1 MSGARVVLSS
11 SKLPSSNQAAP
22 AAMVDNDTEAA
33 LLSKPSK
40 DEACK
45 EEAPKSISAK
55 HVALVVVVALT
66 SVTQGT
72 ATKGWTAVLPKM
84 QNDTQTFTVT
94 DDDVAWLVSM
104 TSIVGIFTSL
114 CTGPLV
120 EWAGP
125 RRVLTVAM
133 AASTAMWL
141 LLAFPPNKAVLFVA
155 RGGLGACVFIITTIS
170 LPLLAELSP
179 SRIRGAMTAM
189 SEVCGSIGL
198 LIGYLMAYLFTWQ
211 VATAL
216 CSLTAGL
223 LLLPT
228 MLVPESPYW
237 LVRRGRT
244 EAARGSLQ
252 RLMGSK
258 AAAEDELSAISSMP
272 AARQASRTQQ
282 FTELAKGRNAR
293 PVLLVLSFFVL
304 RELGGRSCIMMYTV
318 YIFREAGVQLDAFT
332 CTVLVGVARTLCT
345 CLTAAVLDKTGRR
358 PMLMGTAVVG
368 GVAQGACG
376 LFLYLQVPGASWVPL
391 AAVLVYVAAYG
402 TGIGPIPWVYV
413 GELVPSPVRSLGASL
428 ITACDA
434 VVVFSISLGF
444 LRLIAHVG
452 LGVTFMVFA
461 SVNLLIAVIVWLWI
475 PESRGATLQE
485 LEEAFNAKVLGQR
498 RCEAAGGI

>member
-1 MSGARVVLSS
+1 MSPGATEGL
-11 SKLPSSNQAAP
+11 P
-22 AAMVDNDTEAA
+22 AATPA
-33 LLSKPSK
+33 K
-40 DEACK
+40 D
-45 EEAPKSISAK
+45 APLNVKQVVFA
-55 HVALVVVVALT
+55 VVVGMCSL
-66 SVTQGT
+66 TQGT

-84 QNDTQTFTVT
+84 QDDPHTFTVT

-104 TSIVGIFTSL
+104 TSIVGIFASL

-125 RRVLTVAM
+125 RRVLTI
-133 AASTAMWL
+133 TTGITTFLWL
-141 LLAFPPNKAVLFVA
+141 LLAFPPHKAVLFIA
-155 RGGLGACVFIITTIS
+155 RAALAACVYVIVTI
-170 LPLLAELSP
+170 LQPLVAELSP
-179 SRIRGAMTAM
+179 SRVRGLT
-189 SEVCGSIGL
+189 SSTPEISGSLGA
-198 LIGYLMAYLFTWQ
+198 LIGYLVASLTPWD

-216 CSLTAGL
+216 CTLTAAVMVVPL
-223 LLLPT
+223 LF
-228 MLVPESPYW
+228 VPESPYW

-244 EAARGSLQ
+244 QAAKAALQ
-252 RLMGSK
+252 RLVGSE
-258 AAAEDELSAISSMP
+258 AVAEDELSAISSMP
-272 AARQASRTQQ
+272 TATQTSLTQQ

-434 VVVFSISLGF
+434 VVVFSINLGF
-444 LRLIAHVG
+444 LRLISHIG
-452 LGVTFMVFA
+452 LGVTFIIFGVL
-461 SVNLLIAVIVWLWI
+461 NILIGVIVWLLV
-475 PESRGATLQE
+475 PETKGVHLQE
-485 LEEAFNAKVLGQR
+485 LELAFSR
-498 RCEAAGGI
+498 PEEAAEESEEQSMLAAAPAEACMKVNTGTQDC